1 MNQFNIPNAKF
12 TISGNQIIIDCGDID
27 PKTLLN
33 NQTEVGT
40 LNPGDTFFKNGE
52 EFIVL
57 DKMPGAQIFVIKAD
71 FLPDNYE
78 FGENN
83 DWRESPIRSEMNS
96 GKIYQHM
103 CELFG
108 EKNICNMQR
117 DLTSLDGLDDYG
129 TCVDKVS
136 MLTAAEYAKYHKIL
150 GVMSEYNCSWLTITP
165 FSTPSND
172 YTGGVCCVDSRG
184 VLGWDGCDWGR
195 GVRPVLNLSSST
207 LVSRNEE

>member
-27 PKTLLN
+27 PKTLFK
-33 NQTEVGT
+33 NQIEVGA
-40 LNPGDTFFKNGE
+40 LNPGNTFFKNGE
-52 EFIVL
+52 KFIVL
-57 DKMPGAQIFVIKAD
+57 DKMPGGEVLIIKAD
-71 FLPDNYE
+71 FLPDYCE
-78 FGENN
+78 FGKNN

-108 EKNICNMQR
+108 GENICNMRR

-129 TCVDKVS
+129 VCIDKVS

-150 GVMSEYNCSWLTITP
+150 GVKSKYDCFWLTITP

-172 YTGGVCCVDSRG
+172 YSGYVCCVRSNGILDWNG
-184 VLGWDGCDWGR
+184 CGWSH
-195 GVRPVLNLSSST
+195 GVRPVLTLSSST
-207 LVSRNEE
+207 LVSTEE